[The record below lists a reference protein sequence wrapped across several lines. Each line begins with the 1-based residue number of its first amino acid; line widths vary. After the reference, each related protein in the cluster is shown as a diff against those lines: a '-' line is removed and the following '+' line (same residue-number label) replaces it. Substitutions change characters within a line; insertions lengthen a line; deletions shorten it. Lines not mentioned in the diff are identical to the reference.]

1 MEHFEE
7 AMDEAQRS
15 QKEKLSN
22 QSSFFDHSIPALHP
36 EKNGLKSYQ
45 IPDDVPEWD
54 HKKLLSIE
62 REALGFYIT
71 GHPLLRFA
79 DRLKLVTNANSSNL
93 NTKRDKDNVIIAG
106 VVNGISEKK
115 EQEEMTLCV
124 T

>member
-1 MEHFEE
+1 MIKCGAFDSSGYKRSQLMEHYEE

-22 QSSFFDHSIPALHP
+22 QSSFFDQFDTGSSSG
-36 EKNGLKSYQ
+36 ENKLKSYQ

-79 DRLKLVTNANSSNL
+79 DRLKLVTNANSGNL
-93 NTKRDKDNVIIAG
+93 NTKKR
-106 VVNGISEKK
+106 
-115 EQEEMTLCV
+115 
-124 T
+124 